1 VNPETL
7 LKKYY
12 DPIASTL
19 ITVGAFFGTQIAG
32 AAAFGII
39 LLALPGY
46 RGLNGEQI
54 NQKFTDNHWLY
65 LLLKAIIEALTV
77 WVIYAF
83 MKRRSISRSDIGIGR
98 FKVEHVGYAFLG
110 YGAVLVLVTATLAI
124 ARNILPALD
133 LDQKQD
139 LGITGTTTG
148 SALIPLFFAL
158 VILPPLVEEFVM
170 RGFLFT
176 NLRARLSFI
185 WSAIVVSALFGLA
198 HINQSE
204 HGLFWSGAISFF
216 VLSMVLCYLRER
228 TKSLWPSI
236 GVHMLQNGVAFI
248 ALYIWKIA

>member
-1 VNPETL
+1 
-7 LKKYY
+7 
-12 DPIASTL
+12 
-19 ITVGAFFGTQIAG
+19 
-32 AAAFGII
+32 
-39 LLALPGY
+39 
-46 RGLNGEQI
+46 
-54 NQKFTDNHWLY
+54 
-65 LLLKAIIEALTV
+65 
-77 WVIYAF
+77 
-83 MKRRSISRSDIGIGR
+83 
-98 FKVEHVGYAFLG
+98 VEHVGYAFLG